1 MTDVEMINAMC
12 NIQKKLDKALLEKG
26 KALRLTEE
34 EIEHKLH
41 VFFEQKIERYKQRHR
56 KGETL

>member
-1 MTDVEMINAMC
+1 MTHVEMIKETAE
-12 NIQKKLDKALLEKG
+12 IQEVLDEDMLEKG

-56 KGETL
+56 KGENR

>member
-1 MTDVEMINAMC
+1 M
-12 NIQKKLDKALLEKG
+12 LEKG